1 MKLRTLISRIAVVS
15 LVISGSLVLTS
26 CPQSFTQE
34 IVETVDDRITPTIQ
48 IVSPANDDEYQASI
62 TVTGTVHDSSLTD
75 GDGLGDVTEIT
86 FEIANTSVSAGWA
99 ADGSTDSITFDPVSG
114 EFSLTVDTAD
124 LTSRSI
130 TLTITAQDANSN
142 VAMQT
147 VSMIRTEGPAFTDFE
162 IFDPPGATSFTV
174 LGPLG
179 IRGTLTNSAL
189 DIENTD
195 NITALSWRRGS
206 WSAEIDFTATPD
218 ADGWYQVENIGTGGT
233 GNRGYFRY
241 NTTDGTVEI
250 TIPRI
255 SGVDPADRLEFQ
267 LEATDRN
274 ENTNAYIY
282 SVFGLEAPG
291 GEVVINPDGLY
302 YSSTASVQSP
312 IDIQIEA
319 FSEAEKD
326 RITTIGYWFNS
337 DTTNLVS
344 LTVDTANDW
353 EFITLPGNTDPSW
366 VYTITLDPASTETAD
381 EEFFD
386 GNYGETVNMN
396 IELIDDELPGSPR
409 STATTIVNDTT
420 APAVSNV
427 TIVSG
432 NGLPGYAM
440 VGDGVTLEF
449 TLTDAQAGVSS
460 DPVVTILGHGVTPTQ
475 QSGDENSGVWR
486 ATYTIAG
493 ADTPTDQGGEPVA
506 AFTID
511 ATDDVGNDATQYD
524 YVDLDGDGT
533 NLRFYKGN
541 ASISVTSVASSNSA
555 PTDWAIQGETLT
567 IDFAEDE
574 DRDAATGS
582 PVVTL
587 WPGTGDA
594 RALSGGGITD
604 NGTDYTAVFTMGAGD
619 PQGAIPYRIDFTDAA
634 GNGGASGPTVTGIVY
649 DRTAPSSQSP
659 DSVLTVGPPVV
670 SGWWNEDNTGVTV
683 TTTIPNDGAAD
694 YQTLDGGSLQIQ
706 ALATGGSGYTDIGSS
721 ESIEGGEIGTAIPI
735 TLLAAQITALDNYGQ
750 GDTLSFRALLTDAA
764 GNSTAGPASGATLT
778 VDTED
783 PLEPGVDIDL
793 ATINIPQNTTGT
805 ALTVSGEIGTQYEIV
820 LTNAVRTSDSDPGPF
835 AGTIG
840 GGGSVSLTI
849 SAVATGEV
857 TTEATLTDAAGNV
870 STTGSDTAF
879 AALEQPDPPV
889 VSAVTA
895 TGGTVR
901 ADWWNGTNTG
911 VAVTV
916 DIANEPALDGGSVQ
930 VRICD
935 ASDGSF
941 VDIGDPVAIDT
952 GDLGGSIGVPLTEGQ
967 IEGYGG
973 YAQGATLYFRAVI
986 TDRTGNASDEGS
998 TAGDTLEVDTS
1009 APSNPTV
1016 TIIPDTVNIDDNTS
1030 GTAATVAGEVNA
1042 TYTVVLTNANRISGD
1057 LLTGTIDGDGNVVPV
1072 VQAVAT
1078 GDAIVEATIADQ
1090 AGNPAAGSGSDSFY
1104 AALTAPDAPVVDS
1117 VTVTGGT
1124 VVTGATDYWNSTN
1137 TGINVIVPI
1146 PNNAPLH
1153 GGSVQ
1158 IQARGGASAYADV
1171 GAAHT
1176 IDLSGGAY
1184 NATVP
1189 LNEATVEAINGY
1201 AQAATLSFRAVIV
1214 DQYGN
1219 DTTGAAGADTIVV
1232 DTVAPSGYGVTIDT
1246 DPINSGNEDD
1256 VDFTISSAEDGAGY
1270 DYSFSSSGGGSDVTG
1285 SGTIS
1290 GTSETVTGIDLS
1302 GLGDGTI
1309 TLSVTLTDVAGNTGT
1324 PAAEDTADMDTMLVG
1339 VDTVGYTDADTGI
1352 ANDLITWN
1360 HAAADQEG
1368 PDWVTYYI
1376 LAAHVD
1382 STQTTIATVQSTYT
1396 DRASL
1401 EADIGAPDRK
1411 VIKVVAS
1418 GVDGA
1423 NSTTFGATGLV
1434 NYAFVNNSVPGS
1446 SVSLA
1451 TTDVIQLF
1459 IVTIDTAEN
1468 MDVAVTSSNQTLAS
1482 ITTSGSS
1489 PRTTPT
1495 GLSPIGDGDTDDSGA
1510 FLGGLFGSSRSRR
1523 SRDGSSPA
1531 GVDEPPEATSTGAAS
1546 TPTTGSG
1553 APSAPVAVLPTART
1567 AHESER
1573 GRTPDARGT
1582 IGSTAASV
1590 DVVAPAIAEPADQNV
1605 AANDRDAYA
1614 TADPPVESAVT
1625 AGPPP
1630 GTTAGATG
1638 AITPGEASAQEEGA
1652 ALDRY
1657 GSADRRTLAA
1667 LALFA
1672 VVALLGTGLS
1682 LALHRSRRAGN

>member
-1 MKLRTLISRIAVVS
+1 MKLRELFVRIAVASVAV
-15 LVISGSLVLTS
+15 VISLVLTS

-48 IVSPANDDEYQASI
+48 IMSPANDDEYQASI

-75 GDGLGDVTEIT
+75 GDGLGDVTVIT

-99 ADGSTDSITFDPVSG
+99 ADGSADSIIFDPVSG

-130 TLTITAQDANSN
+130 TLNIAARDANSN

-147 VSMIRTEGPAFTDFE
+147 VSMIRTEGPTFTDFE

-206 WSAEIDFTATPD
+206 WSAEIDFTATLD
-218 ADGWYQVENIGTGGT
+218 ADGWYEVENVGTGGT

-274 ENTNAYIY
+274 ENTNAYVY

-319 FSEAEKD
+319 FNEAEKD

-440 VGDGVTLEF
+440 EGDGVTLEF

-460 DPVVTILGHGVTPTQ
+460 DPVVTILGHGITPTQ

-486 ATYTIAG
+486 ATYTIDG
-493 ADTPTDQGGEPVA
+493 TDFATTYGGQPLA

-541 ASISVTSVASSNSA
+541 ATISGISVASSNSL
-555 PTDWAIQGETLT
+555 PTWAIQGETLT

-574 DRDAATGS
+574 DRDAAMGS

-594 RALSGGGITD
+594 RALSGAGITD
-604 NGTDYTAVFTMGAGD
+604 NGPDYTAVFTMGAGD
-619 PQGAIPYRIDFTDAA
+619 PQGAIPYRIDFIDAA
-634 GNGGASGPTVTGIVY
+634 GNGGASGPTATGIVY
-649 DRTAPSSQSP
+649 DRTPPSSQAP
-659 DSVLTVGPPVV
+659 DSVVTVGAPVV
-670 SGWWNEDNTGVTV
+670 PDWWNGDNTDVTV

-694 YQTLDGGSLQIQ
+694 YQTLAGGSLQIQ
-706 ALATGGSGYTDIGSS
+706 ALATGGSGYADIGSS
-721 ESIEGGEIGTAIPI
+721 ESIEVGEIGTAIPI
-735 TLLAAQITALDNYGQ
+735 TLPDDQITDLDNYGE
-750 GDTLSFRALLTDAA
+750 GDTLSFRAVLTDAA
-764 GNSTAGPASGATLT
+764 GNSTAGPASGTTLT
-778 VDTED
+778 VDTMD

-793 ATINIPQNTTGT
+793 ATINIPQNTAGT
-805 ALTVSGEIGTQYEIV
+805 ALTVSGEIGAQYEIV
-820 LTNAVRTSDSDPGPF
+820 LTNAVQTSDSDPGPF

-857 TTEATLTDAAGNV
+857 TAEATLTDAAGNV

-916 DIANEPALDGGSVQ
+916 AIENEPALDGGSVQ

-1009 APSNPTV
+1009 APANPTV
-1016 TIIPDTVNIDDNTS
+1016 TIVPDTVNIDDNGG

-1072 VQAVAT
+1072 VQAAAT
-1078 GDAIVEATIADQ
+1078 GDAIVEATITDQ

-1104 AALTAPDAPVVDS
+1104 AALTAPDTPVVS
-1117 VTVTGGT
+1117 TVTVTGGT

-1137 TGINVIVPI
+1137 TGIDVIVPI
-1146 PNNAPLH
+1146 PNDVPLD

-1158 IQARGGASAYADV
+1158 IQARGGASAYTDV
-1171 GAAHT
+1171 GTAHP

-1184 NATVP
+1184 DATVS

-1201 AQAATLSFRAVIV
+1201 AQGATLSFRAVIV

-1219 DTTGAAGADTIVV
+1219 DTTGSAGADTIEV
-1232 DTVAPSGYGVTIDT
+1232 DTSAPSGYGVTIDT
-1246 DPINSGNEDD
+1246 DPINNGNEDD

-1270 DYSFSSSGGGSDVTG
+1270 DYTFSSSGGGIDVTG
-1285 SGTIS
+1285 SGTIF
-1290 GTSETVTGIDLS
+1290 GTSETVTGVDLS

-1324 PAAEDTADMDTMLVG
+1324 PAAEDTADMDTTLVG

-1489 PRTTPT
+1489 PRTAPT
-1495 GLSPIGDGDTDDSGA
+1495 GLSPIGDGDTDDYGA

-1523 SRDGSSPA
+1523 SRDGSSPT
-1531 GVDEPPEATSTGAAS
+1531 GGDEPPEASSTGAAS
-1546 TPTTGSG
+1546 NPTKGSG
-1553 APSAPVAVLPTART
+1553 DPSAPAVVLPTTRT
-1567 AHESER
+1567 APAPER

-1582 IGSTAASV
+1582 IGTTAASV
-1590 DVVAPAIAEPADQNV
+1590 DLVAPAIAEPSGENV
-1605 AANDRDAYA
+1605 AANDYDAYA

-1630 GTTAGATG
+1630 GTTAGAIG
-1638 AITPGEASAQEEGA
+1638 AITPGEGSAQEEGA

-1672 VVALLGTGLS
+1672 VVALLGTGIS
-1682 LALHRSRRAGN
+1682 LALHRSRRAGD